1 MGENELDYEV
11 TEFLAHYGVKG
22 MQWGKRRPVG
32 PNGLIKKRTTANK
45 GQTRRAK
52 RVAKRDASNKRL
64 ASGKSTLKDKGR
76 LALQANSGTV
86 ARALKN
92 KESLG
97 KAFAGQ
103 KNAKQQRL
111 KDVAKGKGT
120 RSDKAKTLMRT
131 SFTDVAV
138 AGVSKQKVSA
148 VTAKR
153 LRGKRVGDK

>member
-1 MGENELDYEV
+1 MHDTELDYEV

-22 MQWGKRRPVG
+22 MQWGKRRPIG
-32 PNGLIKKRTTANK
+32 PSGLIKKSTTANK

-52 RVAKRDASNKRL
+52 RVSKRDASNKRL

-103 KNAKQQRL
+103 KNAQQQRL
-111 KDVAKGKGT
+111 KTVAKGKGSK
-120 RSDKAKTLMRT
+120 SDKARTLLRT
-131 SFTDVAV
+131 SAKDVAV
-138 AGVSKQKVSA
+138 AGLSRQKVSA